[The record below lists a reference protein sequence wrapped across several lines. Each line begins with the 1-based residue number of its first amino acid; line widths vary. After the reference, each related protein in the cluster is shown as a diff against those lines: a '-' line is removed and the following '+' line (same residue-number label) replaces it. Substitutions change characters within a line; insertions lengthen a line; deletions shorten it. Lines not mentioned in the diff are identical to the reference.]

1 MSTEGRNLEI
11 QIFCYIFPIIFSWR
25 NGVHKVNIK
34 GSETIIDN
42 RFFQLGEKSQ
52 HGSSRW
58 ATQPHSHRAVF
69 PIVQTSVLPNGSSFY
84 DHGRIYDLMAQNG
97 HILVSSLT

>member
-1 MSTEGRNLEI
+1 M
-11 QIFCYIFPIIFSWR
+11 
-25 NGVHKVNIK
+25 HKVNIK

-58 ATQPHSHRAVF
+58 ATQPHSPMAVF
-69 PIVQTSVLPNGSSFY
+69 PIVKSDSSVAKWVVFIRPWSYIRPF
-84 DHGRIYDLMAQNG
+84 DQIGRF
-97 HILVSSLT
+97 LVVFLT